1 MVSFTVNLEVMS
13 RVETQRNETFS
24 WWNEMRRRDATPVK
38 INGSKTSS
46 LFEKVG
52 NITLTS

>member
-46 LFEKVG
+46 FFEKLG